1 MILKII
7 STEDILF
14 QGEVISV
21 SLPGKMG
28 EFTVLR
34 NHASLISALVPG
46 KIRFTD
52 SDGDTEEISVD
63 GGLVDV
69 DHNVISVCIF

>member
-1 MILKII
+1 MTLKII

-14 QGEVISV
+14 QGEVTSV
-21 SLPGKMG
+21 SLPGRMG

-34 NHASLISALVPG
+34 NHASLISELVTG

-52 SDGDTEEISVD
+52 PNGNTEEIPVE
-63 GGLVDV
+63 GGLADV
-69 DHNVISVCIF
+69 DRNVISVCIF